1 MASLDIQAKRVYAP
15 MERTDG
21 TRVLVDRVW
30 PRGMPKEKLGAELW
44 LREAAPT
51 TALRKWFGHD
61 RSRWEE
67 FRRRYHAELD
77 GKPETVRTLWELA
90 AQGRVTLLYSARDEG
105 CNQAVAL
112 GEYLVSRAKGR
123 EGP

>member
-1 MASLDIQAKRVYAP
+1 MASLDIRAKRVYAP
-15 MERTDG
+15 IEKADG

-30 PRGMPKEKLGAELW
+30 PRGVSKEKLGAELW

-61 RSRWEE
+61 PSRWEE
-67 FRRRYHAELD
+67 FRRRYHGELD
-77 GKPETVRTLWELA
+77 AKPETVRALLELA
-90 AQGRVTLLYSARDEG
+90 AHGRVTLLYSARDEG

-123 EGP
+123 QGT

>member
-1 MASLDIQAKRVYAP
+1 MDIQAKRVYAP
-15 MERTDG
+15 IERTDG

-30 PRGMPKEKLGAELW
+30 PRGISRGKTGAKLW

-61 RSRWEE
+61 RCRWEE
-67 FRRRYHAELD
+67 FRRRYPAELD
-77 GKPETVRTLWELA
+77 GKPETVRELLELA

-112 GEYLVSRAKGR
+112 GEYLMSRAKGR
-123 EGP
+123 QAT